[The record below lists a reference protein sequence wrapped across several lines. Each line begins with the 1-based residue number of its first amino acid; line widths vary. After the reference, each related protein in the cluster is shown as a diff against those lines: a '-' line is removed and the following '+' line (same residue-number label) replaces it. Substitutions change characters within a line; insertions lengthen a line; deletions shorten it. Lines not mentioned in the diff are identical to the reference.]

1 MAGNRTQVDGS
12 RQDRRRDRRTDRR
25 KHRRQDG
32 CRPGRLFYRKRHA
45 QHSHDSHRN
54 VRRRPRMLNRIK
66 NPDVTRAL
74 ANIVWLGLER
84 LTQIAVA
91 IAISG
96 LLARYFG
103 PDVFGKWQYAN
114 TLLLVLSP
122 ITWVCGAEILV
133 PTIVNRP
140 PGQLGTV
147 LGSAFVLRMGVSA
160 AALVLT
166 WIGIAAGFTDPLVG
180 AMLAGLVVTML
191 FREPFVGV
199 INAWLQSMTYS
210 KPQLLTSML
219 MALAKA
225 ALVYLFVRAA
235 ASPARF
241 GWLWALEAGVIGG
254 VLMLYYIRRHGG
266 KLGWHIDRSLFRHF
280 ASAGTV
286 FWLGLICMYLF
297 LKLDRLML
305 ERHISFADLGRYSAA
320 QQLNE
325 NWITLALML
334 AQTIAPAFVYRVH
347 DAVQLKRNV
356 GRLIAM
362 TAALMI
368 GGAFLLD
375 LLAGFIISRVFGPAY
390 TESISI
396 FRWAVWLSVP
406 AGIEAIGNL
415 VVLKYQAKFV
425 LLAKWLLA
433 LAVAFAVNLI
443 AIPHMGSYGALIGL
457 AAGYLAAAS
466 VNFYYIR
473 FRLRV

>member
-1 MAGNRTQVDGS
+1 MGTQ
-12 RQDRRRDRRTDRR
+12 
-25 KHRRQDG
+25 
-32 CRPGRLFYRKRHA
+32 
-45 QHSHDSHRN
+45 
-54 VRRRPRMLNRIK
+54 RMLTLKGLPKRFA
-66 NPDVTRAL
+66 NPDVTRAF

-84 LTQIAVA
+84 VTQIGVA

-96 LLARYFG
+96 MLARYFG
-103 PDVFGKWQYAN
+103 PDTFGKWQYAN

-147 LGSAFVLRMGVSA
+147 LGSAFALRLSVSA
-160 AALVLT
+160 AALLLT
-166 WIGIAAGFTDPLVG
+166 WIGIAAGLADPLVG
-180 AMLAGLVVTML
+180 AMLAGLAVTML

-199 INAWLQSMTYS
+199 INSWLQSMTYS
-210 KPQLLTSML
+210 KPQLLTSMST
-219 MALAKA
+219 AIVKA
-225 ALVYLFVRAA
+225 ALVYLLVRM
-235 ASPARF
+235 ASMPSRF
-241 GWLWALEAGVIGG
+241 GWLWALESAAIGA
-254 VLMLYYIRRHGG
+254 VLLAYYIRRHGG
-266 KLGWHIDRSLFRHF
+266 KLGWHVERSLFRHF
-280 ASAGTV
+280 ATAGTV

-305 ERHISFADLGRYSAA
+305 ERAISFADLGRYSAA

-334 AQTIAPAFVYRVH
+334 AQTIAPAFVYRVQEH
-347 DAVQLKRNV
+347 VRLRRNMW
-356 GRLIAM
+356 RLMAM

-368 GGAFLLD
+368 GGAVVLD
-375 LLAGFIISRVFGPAY
+375 LLAGIIIRRVFGPEYEGA
-390 TESISI
+390 IGI

-425 LLAKWLLA
+425 LLSKWLLA
-433 LAVAFAVNLI
+433 LAVAFIVNLL
-443 AIPHMGSYGALIGL
+443 AIPRMGAYGALVGL
-457 AAGYLAAAS
+457 ALGYLAAAS

-473 FRLRV
+473 FKLRS